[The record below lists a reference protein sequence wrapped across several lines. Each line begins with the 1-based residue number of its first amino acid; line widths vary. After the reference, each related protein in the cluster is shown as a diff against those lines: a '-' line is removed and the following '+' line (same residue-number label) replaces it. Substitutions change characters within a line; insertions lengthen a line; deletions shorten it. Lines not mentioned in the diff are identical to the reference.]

1 MHKPKGCATR
11 CPKAS
16 DPHDFPALVDKP
28 VPGVAVMVEDT
39 RTNII
44 SLGHVTHAIAPG
56 PPCSRTHRCRSWCR
70 ASWPAQAPWRPMR
83 RSTGEPA
90 APVSQARP
98 ALPPRCP
105 IRIQP
110 AVTAI
115 LHGLARRT
123 APQAPCTAPGA
134 ERAGGRQGAEP
145 PFVGYVRFAPDFVGS
160 PPSFGRGRHP
170 RRTSQPDPFRTLQW
184 MMRWCGRRRGHGQMG
199 QGYCRV
205 QLGEK
210 RVWAVASA
218 AS

>member
-70 ASWPAQAPWRPMR
+70 ASWPAQTPWRPMR
-83 RSTGEPA
+83 RSTSEPV

-98 ALPPRCP
+98 ALPPGCP

-110 AVTAI
+110 EATAI

-123 APQAPCTAPGA
+123 APHPQAPATRS
-134 ERAGGRQGAEP
+134 RASRWPAG
-145 PFVGYVRFAPDFVGS
+145 
-160 PPSFGRGRHP
+160 
-170 RRTSQPDPFRTLQW
+170 RRTDLYGAMSALA
-184 MMRWCGRRRGHGQMG
+184 
-199 QGYCRV
+199 
-205 QLGEK
+205 LI
-210 RVWAVASA
+210 ASA
-218 AS
+218 PPPTPDVGGTPGECLNLTQAV